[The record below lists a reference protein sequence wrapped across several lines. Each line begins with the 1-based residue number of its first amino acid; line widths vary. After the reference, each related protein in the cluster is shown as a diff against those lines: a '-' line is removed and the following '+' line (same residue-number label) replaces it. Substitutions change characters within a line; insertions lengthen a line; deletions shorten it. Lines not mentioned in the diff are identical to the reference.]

1 MRTVAASIAGCAV
14 ALVTYMF
21 VWFFARNIA
30 SGMGGLIETIGF
42 LLAMLIALKAGILAF
57 FAVRGR

>member
-14 ALVTYMF
+14 ALVVYMF
-21 VWFFARNIA
+21 VWFFARNIV
-30 SGMGGLIETIGF
+30 GGTGGLIETIGF